1 MKPIGF
7 HNTGFHNTDGTFMK
21 FRIQSRAKSS
31 KVDQTTERVKSKVI
45 IVNEV
50 LEFDHY
56 PTGDEIQI
64 AITSLPK
71 YKSCMMRFLETIVIK
86 RLPE

>member
-1 MKPIGF
+1 
-7 HNTGFHNTDGTFMK
+7 MK

-31 KVDQTTERVKSKVI
+31 HMEQGSARVRSKVI

-56 PTGDEIQI
+56 PSGEEIQAAI
-64 AITSLPK
+64 AGLPK
-71 YKSCMMRFLETIVIK
+71 YKACQVRFLETLAIK
-86 RLPE
+86 KLPE

>member
-1 MKPIGF
+1 
-7 HNTGFHNTDGTFMK
+7 MK

-31 KVDQTTERVKSKVI
+31 QLNQTSERVKSRVI

-56 PTGDEIQI
+56 PTGDEIQTAI
-64 AITSLPK
+64 ASLPK
-71 YKSCMMRFLETIVIK
+71 YKSCMMRFLETLAIK
-86 RLPE
+86 KLPE

>member
-1 MKPIGF
+1 
-7 HNTGFHNTDGTFMK
+7 MK

-31 KVDQTTERVKSKVI
+31 QLDHATERMKSKI
-45 IVNEV
+45 IFVNEV

-64 AITSLPK
+64 AIASLPK
-71 YKSCMMRFLETIVIK
+71 YKSCIVRFLETLAIK
-86 RLPE
+86 KLPE